1 MWTSV
6 EDLAVISAENMPMR
20 ITPTG
25 QVSRT
30 LSRVYHVSCECD
42 VRYYPLDRQI
52 CYIKIT
58 TSGYTQGEIDLRFD
72 KPAVDLSEYVRNG
85 EWEIVSIGEAPSLQ
99 QTKSRNG
106 YKFSSIAFQLQL
118 RRRLLFHI
126 LNSVYPVFLIGM
138 LIPFVFKL
146 GETSV
151 KIDFSLTVLLSYA
164 VYVTMIAEN
173 IPSTSMSVCYLSM
186 YLTMILTISTL
197 SIFIVILGSKIA
209 NKEDKV
215 SPGVRAFVRC
225 LRKMLCCSR
234 HSCCG
239 RSSVAC
245 DAKEVHVCME
255 ETGRIHGEGSSLKA
269 VEYVPHFEKH
279 ENPEEVTWGDFVCV
293 LDSLLFIVF
302 FLFIITTSLVLFIVW
317 GIQYEL

>member
-1 MWTSV
+1 
-6 EDLAVISAENMPMR
+6 MR

-164 VYVTMIAEN
+164 VYLTMIAEN
-173 IPSTSMSVCYLSM
+173 IPSTSMSVCYLCKYDYSIINS
-186 YLTMILTISTL
+186 ILEFQSDT
-197 SIFIVILGSKIA
+197 
-209 NKEDKV
+209 
-215 SPGVRAFVRC
+215 
-225 LRKMLCCSR
+225 
-234 HSCCG
+234 H
-239 RSSVAC
+239 
-245 DAKEVHVCME
+245 
-255 ETGRIHGEGSSLKA
+255 
-269 VEYVPHFEKH
+269 
-279 ENPEEVTWGDFVCV
+279 
-293 LDSLLFIVF
+293 
-302 FLFIITTSLVLFIVW
+302 
-317 GIQYEL
+317 IQ